1 MINRLILLLLSSL
14 LSVEYGA
21 ETWALD
27 PTNSSIQFNVSH
39 LLISTVP
46 GTFNDFEV
54 QIHPQIENSFDQT
67 KLEAVIKVESIDTGN
82 KQRDSHLLKSDFF
95 DSTVYPNITFQNALL
110 VFSNETN
117 FQVIGDLTIKE
128 HTKKITFDGTFGG
141 FARMWGK
148 ERAGFSATGKI
159 NRFDFGINYNDK
171 LASGSWI
178 VGEEIIFHL
187 NLEFVKRN

>member
-1 MINRLILLLLSSL
+1 MINSLILLLLSSL

-54 QIHPQIENSFDQT
+54 QIHPQKENSFDQT

-82 KQRDSHLLKSDFF
+82 KQRDSHLLESDFF
-95 DSTVYPNITFQNALL
+95 DSAVYPNITFQNALL
-110 VFSNETN
+110 VFSDKTSDSLLAKRPGLH
-117 FQVIGDLTIKE
+117 FKIWE
-128 HTKKITFDGTFGG
+128 H
-141 FARMWGK
+141 
-148 ERAGFSATGKI
+148 
-159 NRFDFGINYNDK
+159 
-171 LASGSWI
+171 
-178 VGEEIIFHL
+178 EIIKPDL
-187 NLEFVKRN
+187 SQEISNKSINSDVV